1 MIHHIYEFNR
11 EKVSKKQYH
20 RHHAETH
27 FEDPIRGD
35 FFNYFTQKEPTL
47 CLESSAREGLK
58 PFHYGPGGKLGS
70 FRF

>member
-27 FEDPIRGD
+27 FEDPVRGD
-35 FFNYFTQKEPTL
+35 FFNYFTQKGLP
-47 CLESSAREGLK
+47 CVWKAPPGEG
-58 PFHYGPGGKLGS
+58 
-70 FRF
+70 